1 MNDAASG
8 LWRETQGFPVKQSG
22 HSPDATSFAEI
33 LVGLTKFLPWFF
45 VVRRMHG
52 KLEIY
57 EQLWQDA
64 AAAFERGE
72 AKINDYLPDKDTD
85 PRRGVTLVFRP
96 SAAVLDRVVKFLGRL
111 EAVCPGQY
119 FYRREEMHVTVI
131 SVITMTVLWREEM
144 ERFEQCRHMIGEVLN
159 GQRPFKVDFRGVTAA
174 RDGVMIQGFPM
185 DDGLAA
191 IREALREAFARA
203 GFGDMLDRRY
213 KVTAAHI
220 SAMRFCRPGADMKQL
235 LAFLNE
241 SRELDFG
248 VCDVD
253 RLELIWGDWYASTE
267 TVKVLEEYR
276 LV

>member
-1 MNDAASG
+1 M
-8 LWRETQGFPVKQSG
+8 
-22 HSPDATSFAEI
+22 
-33 LVGLTKFLPWFF
+33 
-45 VVRRMHG
+45 RRMHG

-57 EQLWQDA
+57 DQLWRDA

-72 AKINDYLPDKDTD
+72 PKMNDYLPDKAKD

-96 SAAVLDRVVKFLGRL
+96 SAVVLDEVVEFLGRL

-119 FYRREEMHVTVI
+119 FYRHEEMHITVI
-131 SVITMTVLWREEM
+131 SVVSGTALWQKEM
-144 ERFEQCRHMIGEVLN
+144 ERFEKCGHIIGDVLK
-159 GQRPFKVDFRGVTAA
+159 GQHSFKVNFRGVTAA

-191 IREALREAFARA
+191 IREALREAFARG

-213 KVTAAHI
+213 RATTAHI
-220 SAMRFCRPGADMKQL
+220 SSMRFCRAGADTKRL
-235 LAFLNE
+235 LAFLKE

-253 RLELIWGDWYASTE
+253 RLELIWSDWFASAE

-276 LV
+276 LAG

>member
-1 MNDAASG
+1 
-8 LWRETQGFPVKQSG
+8 
-22 HSPDATSFAEI
+22 
-33 LVGLTKFLPWFF
+33 
-45 VVRRMHG
+45 MHG

-72 AKINDYLPDKDTD
+72 PKMNDYLPDKTKD

-96 SAAVLDRVVKFLGRL
+96 SEAVLDGVVEFLGRL

-131 SVITMTVLWREEM
+131 SVISGTALWREEM
-144 ERFEQCRHMIGEVLN
+144 ERFEQCRHIIGDVLK
-159 GQRPFKVDFRGVTAA
+159 GQNAFKVNFRGVTASP
-174 RDGVMIQGFPM
+174 DSVMIQGFPM
-185 DDGLAA
+185 DDELAA
-191 IREALREAFARA
+191 IREALREAFVHG

-213 KVTAAHI
+213 RATTAHI
-220 SAMRFCRPGADMKQL
+220 SGMRFCRARADTKRL
-235 LAFLNE
+235 LAFLKE

-253 RLELIWGDWYASTE
+253 RLELIWSDWFASAE
-267 TVKVLEEYR
+267 TVKVLENYR
-276 LV
+276 LVR